1 VTLSVQLLYAYEECL
16 KGIGAPAAEWFRPGL
31 TAEKIEE
38 AVAPLGLR
46 LPSEAR
52 IWWEW
57 HDGATAE
64 GRELLPGPLRQCLTL
79 VGAVDLYRRSR
90 VLADKAARTW
100 PEHNSDFLWSPTWFP
115 VVGWQLPIVIDCSVA
130 EGQATPLRIVDWQ
143 DVEGFLEPQAQSL
156 GQMVAWWIE
165 AIDVGAL
172 EWNGADRKWLRH
184 DIPEWAQRTNPLI

>member
-1 VTLSVQLLYAYEECL
+1 
-16 KGIGAPAAEWFRPGL
+16 
-31 TAEKIEE
+31 
-38 AVAPLGLR
+38 
-46 LPSEAR
+46 
-52 IWWEW
+52 
-57 HDGATAE
+57 
-64 GRELLPGPLRQCLTL
+64 
-79 VGAVDLYRRSR
+79 

-156 GQMVAWWIE
+156 GQMVSWWIE